1 MNPIKA
7 HLLDRLRP
15 QVQPMT
21 ESEYLPLALRTWTAP
36 LRGTPDGIAYL
47 QLGLLSEVG
56 ECYGVLK
63 RILRDKTPLD
73 VAQANFEDELGDVL
87 WYEAILKWEKSQ
99 DWFDADADNNISAAG
114 SDFDHDIYIMC
125 CTATD
130 LGIDAGNDAL
140 ARARAKNISKLA
152 SRAERG
158 VIQGS
163 GGDR

>member
-1 MNPIKA
+1 MSPIKA

-36 LRGTPDGIAYL
+36 LRGTHEGVAYL
-47 QLGLLSEVG
+47 QLGLLSEIG

-63 RILRDKTPLD
+63 RILRDKTPMD
-73 VAQANFEDELGDVL
+73 VAQDRFEDELGDVL
-87 WYEAILKWEKSQ
+87 WYESVLRWEMAQKS
-99 DWFDADADNNISAAG
+99 FDAGANNISAADH
-114 SDFDHDIYIMC
+114 DFDHAVYIMC

-130 LGIDAGNDAL
+130 LGIDAGNDAH
-140 ARARAKNISKLA
+140 ARARARNIAKLA